1 MKPFDELIIS
11 FVFWHDSQIVKSQKE
26 KTKDARNS
34 LPIST
39 EMVFS
44 TFARMDL
51 WLKRLE
57 AELENLTKGDNDVT
71 MATQF
76 SNVYQSAFDEGVG
89 YTIETP
95 NGESILSS
103 MVDKIS
109 DIFDKNIQALEVH
122 INFFIYQV
130 LFEQTRLR

>member
-1 MKPFDELIIS
+1 MKTCHEHVKMVQEILYHS
-11 FVFWHDSQIVKSQKE
+11 VQIC
-26 KTKDARNS
+26 
-34 LPIST
+34 
-39 EMVFS
+39 FF

-76 SNVYQSAFDEGVG
+76 SNAYQSAFDEGVG

-95 NGESILSS
+95 NGEAILSS

-122 INFFIYQV
+122 V
-130 LFEQTRLR
+130 

>member
-1 MKPFDELIIS
+1 
-11 FVFWHDSQIVKSQKE
+11 
-26 KTKDARNS
+26 
-34 LPIST
+34 
-39 EMVFS
+39 
-44 TFARMDL
+44 MDL

-95 NGESILSS
+95 NGEAILSS

-109 DIFDKNIQALEVH
+109 DIFDKNIQALEVCTC
-122 INFFIYQV
+122 IQNFIYQV
-130 LFEQTRLR
+130 LLEQTRLRYM

>member
-1 MKPFDELIIS
+1 M
-11 FVFWHDSQIVKSQKE
+11 VDSEFVKSCHEHVKMMQEILYQSVQKC
-26 KTKDARNS
+26 
-34 LPIST
+34 
-39 EMVFS
+39 FF

-122 INFFIYQV
+122 TYKEFYT
-130 LFEQTRLR
+130 LAK

>member
-1 MKPFDELIIS
+1 MKTCHEHVKMMQEILYQSVQKCF
-11 FVFWHDSQIVKSQKE
+11 FVFS
-26 KTKDARNS
+26 
-34 LPIST
+34 
-39 EMVFS
+39 
-44 TFARMDL
+44 RMDL

-89 YTIETP
+89 YSIETP
-95 NGESILSS
+95 NGEAILSS

-109 DIFDKNIQALEVH
+109 DIFDKNIQALEVR
-122 INFFIYQV
+122 V
-130 LFEQTRLR
+130 

>member
-1 MKPFDELIIS
+1 MLKWCKKF
-11 FVFWHDSQIVKSQKE
+11 FTNKYRNVFFI
-26 KTKDARNS
+26 
-34 LPIST
+34 
-39 EMVFS
+39 FS
-44 TFARMDL
+44 RMDL

-122 INFFIYQV
+122 V
-130 LFEQTRLR
+130 

>member
-1 MKPFDELIIS
+1 
-11 FVFWHDSQIVKSQKE
+11 
-26 KTKDARNS
+26 
-34 LPIST
+34 
-39 EMVFS
+39 
-44 TFARMDL
+44 MDL

-95 NGESILSS
+95 NGESILAS

-122 INFFIYQV
+122 IKNFIDQMLFV
-130 LFEQTRLR
+130 L

>member
-1 MKPFDELIIS
+1 MF
-11 FVFWHDSQIVKSQKE
+11 
-26 KTKDARNS
+26 
-34 LPIST
+34 
-39 EMVFS
+39 FS
-44 TFARMDL
+44 NFARMDL

-57 AELENLTKGDNDVT
+57 AELEKLTKGDNDVT

-122 INFFIYQV
+122 VKNFIYQV
-130 LFEQTRLR
+130 LFEKTRRK